1 MKARNGQI
9 IPGFFYEALSR
20 MRGSSAAYKQEIS
33 AIYSIGKLA
42 GQATPVPPNPQYP
55 LMFLARYC

>member
-20 MRGSSAAYKQEIS
+20 MHGSSAAYKQEIS

-42 GQATPVPPNPQYP
+42 GQATPVPPNPQ
-55 LMFLARYC
+55 